1 VEIPKSILE
10 AAQKLL
16 VERVGRDFV
25 IVQTATDTHPQTRS
39 PIHLVAAVPAGKPNA
54 RPVEIILDEAG
65 RSLEL
70 TARAA
75 SFLPVIATVP
85 PDIFAPV
92 RVTINPATNDLRLG
106 ECDKLTETITVT
118 IPKSAAMLKADVYFL
133 ADNTGSMGPVINAVK
148 AGANNILGALAGSGI
163 DLHYGV
169 GAYHDFADFPGSP
182 GSVFQPI
189 LALTGNAAL
198 VPPAFNTWTA
208 ALGGDGPEAQFLAL
222 DHIAQPPGGSIGW
235 RAGAKHIVVWFGD
248 APGHDP
254 ICKAIS
260 GLGFDITEASVTAK
274 LQANNITV
282 LAINTTT
289 GFPQALDDDPTLFN
303 FDYGVC
309 GVPGGTPG
317 QAKRITVA
325 TGGIDVTGINPAQI
339 VQTIINQVIVLLG
352 IQNVHLQPVGAIV
365 PFVTSITPASYG
377 PLDPLKDNVLKFQ
390 VTLSGGATD
399 CTTRDQVFTGAIDV
413 VADGTVVAAKPTRI
427 TVPACKYTYGVKF
440 VCGVQREWSPDGG
453 CAPVRPG
460 AYATEINI
468 LNPKC
473 KPANVL
479 KRFIPVVLKNEP
491 IGREPRVVEEH
502 ATDKIVIPPGAATM
516 DDCCRI
522 GELLKLGGAPSLN
535 IGFLEIISDQELHV
549 TAVYT
554 ATDLKNNGLSM
565 DVVIVPAKLT

>member
-1 VEIPKSILE
+1 VEIPKNIFE

-16 VERVGRDFV
+16 AEQVGSDFR
-25 IVQTATDTHPQTRS
+25 IVQTASDTHPQTRR
-39 PIHLVAAVPAGKPNA
+39 PIHLVAAVPPGKPNA
-54 RPVEIILDEAG
+54 TPTEIILDDSG
-65 RSLEL
+65 KPIEL
-70 TARAA
+70 ALRAA
-75 SFLPVIATVP
+75 SFVPIIKPVP
-85 PDIFAPV
+85 PEIFAPV
-92 RVTINPATNDLRLG
+92 KITIKPVTNDLKLG
-106 ECDKLTETITVT
+106 ECDRLTETITVT
-118 IPKSAAMLKADVYFL
+118 IPKSAAALKADVYFL
-133 ADNTGSMGPVINAVK
+133 ADNTGSMGPVLSAVK
-148 AGANNILGALAGSGI
+148 AGANAIITALGNSF

-189 LALTGNAAL
+189 LALTGNAAA

-208 ALGGDGPEAQFLAL
+208 AGGGDGPEAQLFAL
-222 DHIAQPPGGSIGW
+222 DQIAQPPSGSIGW

-254 ICKAIS
+254 ICPAIS
-260 GLGFDITEASVTAK
+260 GLTSAITETSATAK
-274 LQANNITV
+274 LVSNNITV

-289 GFPQALDDDPTLFN
+289 GYPQALDDDPKATS
-303 FDYGVC
+303 FDYGIC
-309 GVPGGTPG
+309 GAPAGLPG
-317 QAKRITVA
+317 QATRITAA
-325 TGGIDVTGINPAQI
+325 THGIDAPNINPSQI
-339 VQTIINQVIVLLG
+339 VQTIINQIIVLLG

-365 PFVTSITPASYG
+365 PFVASITPASFG
-377 PLDPLKDNVLKFQ
+377 PLDPTKDNVLQFQ
-390 VTLSGGATD
+390 VTFDGDVVD
-399 CTTRDQVFTGAIDV
+399 CKTRDQIFTGAIDV

-473 KPANVL
+473 KPAHVE
-479 KRFIPVVLKNEP
+479 KRIIPVVLKNEP
-491 IGREPRVVEEH
+491 IGREPRAAEAH

-522 GELLKLGGAPSLN
+522 GELLKLGNAPSLN

-565 DVVIVPAKLT
+565 EVVVVPAKLT